1 MPLREEARTV
11 LITPRALLVHIA
23 KGEIRHAQER
33 WTSGLTIGRSAE
45 CDISFVN
52 PEVSLRHAQIIFEA
66 GRWWVM
72 DLNSTN
78 GTFLNG
84 NRIDRA
90 ALPARADLEL
100 GRNGPRLTL
109 QLEPLGEAVLPLP
122 PAAPASLTQI
132 GRRYFTLSMA
142 GKIGEHTLLIRRA
155 FQRVRR
161 QHARRYWAIIGVIA
175 TLLLVTAGALY
186 YQSVQVK
193 RLEQLHARAESMFY
207 AMKALEL
214 EIATL
219 APAAAVR
226 PGAEL
231 RRLQQDYSQ
240 FVAEAL
246 GITPDKLSPQDWLI
260 YKIARDF
267 GECDGS
273 MPDDFKQT
281 VREYIAKWQTTPRL
295 RQAIALARQRGYTNR
310 IKEIMRQHGLPPQFF
325 YLALQE
331 SDFDVTR
338 CGPETVYG
346 IAKGMWQ
353 FLPRTAKDY
362 GLRVGPL
369 QGYAEFDPRDERHD
383 FEKSTIAAAKHLRL
397 LYDTKA
403 QASALLVMASYN
415 WGQGNVLARIERMP
429 SNPRERNFW
438 RLLKTEKIPN
448 ETRDYVFYIIAA
460 AVIGENPPLFGFN
473 FDNPLQDN

>member
-1 MPLREEARTV
+1 MPLRDDERTV
-11 LITPRALLVHIA
+11 LTTPRALLVRLE
-23 KGEIRHAQER
+23 KGELRHGRER
-33 WTSGLTIGRSAE
+33 WTTGLTLGRSAACE
-45 CDISFVN
+45 ISFVN
-52 PEVSLRHAQIIFEA
+52 PEVSLRHAQINFEA
-66 GRWWVM
+66 GRWWLS

-84 NRIDRA
+84 RRIDRA
-90 ALPARADLEL
+90 ALPAHAEVEL
-100 GRNGPRLTL
+100 GRNGPRLHL
-109 QLEPLGEAVLPLP
+109 ELEPLGAAGEQP
-122 PAAPASLTQI
+122 PAAPPSLTQI
-132 GRRYFTLSMA
+132 GRRYFTLSLP
-142 GKIGEHTLLIRRA
+142 GKIGEHTLLIRQA

-161 QHARRYWAIIGVIA
+161 QHARRYWTIIGVIA
-175 TLLLVTAGALY
+175 TLLLATSTALY
-186 YQSVQVK
+186 HQSVRLK

-214 EIATL
+214 EIARL
-219 APAAAVR
+219 APPAAAR

-231 RRLQQDYSQ
+231 RRLQQDYSD

-246 GITPDKLSPQDWLI
+246 GITPDKLPPQDWLI
-260 YKIARDF
+260 YKIVRDF

-273 MPDDFKQT
+273 MPAAFKQT
-281 VREYIAKWQTTPRL
+281 VHAYIAKWQSTPRL
-295 RQAIALARQRGYTNR
+295 RQALARARQMGYPAR
-310 IKEIMRQHGLPPQFF
+310 IRKIMRQHGLPPQFF

-353 FLPRTAKDY
+353 FLPATARDY

-369 QGYAEFDPRDERHD
+369 QGYPEFDPQDERHD
-383 FEKSTIAAAKHLRL
+383 FEKATVAAAKHLRL

-403 QASALLVMASYN
+403 QASGLLVMASYN

-429 SNPRERNFW
+429 NNPRERNFW
-438 RLLKTEKIPN
+438 RLLTTEKIPA

-460 AVIGENPPLFGFN
+460 AVIGENPQLFGFD
-473 FDNPLQDN
+473 FPNPLRED